1 MIKPIGDA
9 YGLLLK
15 LRAKLADISGDDE
28 TAKQLNEEAEAAFG
42 WGEGL
47 EKAGDAM
54 KSFDATNLHKAL
66 DDAGEKAKTATEDA
80 KDLGIE
86 VDGLDGK
93 DAKISI
99 DADTDPAKAKL
110 EELRNQFFEAFKV
123 PVPANLPAIGGGD
136 LSGVTAPSFAGAS
149 GTGATGSE
157 KGLTQVSVAAKRAI
171 EGAFPEITNIGGWRP
186 QDGYNEHFSGQALD
200 VMIPNWSSPGG
211 KAYGDS
217 VAKYMLS
224 NASALGIDYILWQ
237 QRQWNADGT
246 SSAMGDRGDPTQ
258 NHMDHIHAHTVK
270 TPDLPGATAPR
281 TPAPSTTSINIASA
295 PGGTVPNVTN
305 PDGTLPSVNL
315 PAGNDALIN
324 AYGPGYKPGI
334 GTPGRDEYGELGYH
348 RVDPDKVQSAL
359 DSRDDREW
367 SAQEAERRAQEARE
381 ARQALEDDPNA
392 DATSI
397 AGADED
403 VRKAERAAAVAR
415 REAAKS
421 AQDVAEAMKGDF
433 TKARNEQKQAADKAS
448 GQNDNGLAGIGGIFG
463 SFLKETLG
471 IDISGLMPLQM
482 LGTALNV
489 GGAMSQSLTEHN
501 ASAAPFGIPE
511 IAAPQMPAGGAH
523 GLAGGLPGPGT
534 VVNVDNSQNFNNSP
548 VGSDPA
554 EVEKQRQNNI
564 NRSPRL
570 PVGIG

>member
-1 MIKPIGDA
+1 M
-9 YGLLLK
+9 
-15 LRAKLADISGDDE
+15 
-28 TAKQLNEEAEAAFG
+28 
-42 WGEGL
+42 
-47 EKAGDAM
+47 
-54 KSFDATNLHKAL
+54 
-66 DDAGEKAKTATEDA
+66 
-80 KDLGIE
+80 
-86 VDGLDGK
+86 
-93 DAKISI
+93 
-99 DADTDPAKAKL
+99 
-110 EELRNQFFEAFKV
+110 
-123 PVPANLPAIGGGD
+123 
-136 LSGVTAPSFAGAS
+136 
-149 GTGATGSE
+149 
-157 KGLTQVSVAAKRAI
+157 
-171 EGAFPEITNIGGWRP
+171 
-186 QDGYNEHFSGQALD
+186 
-200 VMIPNWSSPGG
+200 
-211 KAYGDS
+211 
-217 VAKYMLS
+217 
-224 NASALGIDYILWQ
+224 
-237 QRQWNADGT
+237 
-246 SSAMGDRGDPTQ
+246 
-258 NHMDHIHAHTVK
+258 
-270 TPDLPGATAPR
+270 
-281 TPAPSTTSINIASA
+281 
-295 PGGTVPNVTN
+295 PNVTN

-334 GTPGRDEYGELGYH
+334 GTPGRDEYGEPGYY

-392 DATSI
+392 DDTSI

-511 IAAPQMPAGGAH
+511 IAAPPMPVGGAH
-523 GLAGGLPGPGT
+523 GLTGGLPGPGT
-534 VVNVDNSQNFNNSP
+534 IVNVNNSQNFNNSP